1 LREERESLDSC
12 GRKRKYFK
20 KNHQFDVFLK
30 SNTLLNGFSMHK
42 VGHAT
47 KQTLG
52 PICFM
57 KNSFLEITFQIFPY
71 LFIIK
76 KVDQ

>member
-1 LREERESLDSC
+1 
-12 GRKRKYFK
+12 
-20 KNHQFDVFLK
+20 
-30 SNTLLNGFSMHK
+30 MHK

-57 KNSFLEITFQIFPY
+57 KNSFLETTFQIFPY

>member
-1 LREERESLDSC
+1 
-12 GRKRKYFK
+12 
-20 KNHQFDVFLK
+20 
-30 SNTLLNGFSMHK
+30 MHK

-57 KNSFLEITFQIFPY
+57 KNGFLETTFQIFPY

>member
-1 LREERESLDSC
+1 MVKKENIL
-12 GRKRKYFK
+12 K
-20 KNHQFDVFLK
+20 KNYQFDVFLK
-30 SNTLLNGFSMHK
+30 SNTLLNRFSMHK

-57 KNSFLEITFQIFPY
+57 KNGFLETTFQIFPY